1 MEATIEPI
9 DEKVFVEHGVDVTT
23 VTFNHK
29 EILSEQYIKELEK
42 EIMSVVV
49 RTRRENMVLDFCNV
63 KFMTSAFLGLLV
75 KMHKRIRERGG
86 YLKLQNIDPSI
97 YKIFEITKLTK
108 IFDIS

>member
-1 MEATIEPI
+1 MEPI
-9 DEKVFVEHGVDVTT
+9 DEKVFVEHGVDVTI

-29 EILSEQYIKELEK
+29 EILSEQYVKELEK
-42 EIMSVVV
+42 EIMSVVG
-49 RTRRENMVLDFCNV
+49 RARRENMVLDFCNV

-75 KMHKRIRERGG
+75 KMHKRISERGG

>member
-1 MEATIEPI
+1 MEQI
-9 DEKVFVEHGVDVTT
+9 DEKVFVEHGIDITV

-29 EILSEQYIKELEK
+29 KILSEQYLKELEK
-42 EIMSVVV
+42 ELMSVVEKA
-49 RTRRENMVLDFCNV
+49 RRQNMVLDFCNV

-75 KMHKRIRERGG
+75 KMRNQIRERGG